1 MTREQLIAALEAAT
15 ECSRELDIQV
25 ALYLGG
31 PKTWFGRHV
40 KQYHIDERGKTNIVT
55 DDNVLHINCGDV
67 QRYTTSIDAA
77 LTLVPEGCIWK
88 VFSDYPGDAY
98 FADLEKWVPGHEGT
112 EHWRTDGAC
121 SYPALALCIA
131 ALRARSES

>member
-15 ECSRELDIQV
+15 EGSRELDEQI
-25 ALYLGG
+25 ASECNILLY
-31 PKTWFGRHV
+31 PH
-40 KQYHIDERGKTNIVT
+40 
-55 DDNVLHINCGDV
+55 
-67 QRYTTSIDAA
+67 YTTSIDAA

-98 FADLEKWVPGHEGT
+98 FADVEKWVPGQGGPEN
-112 EHWRTDGAC
+112 WRTDGAC
-121 SYPALALCIA
+121 SSPALALCIA